1 MGIKSLLERQ
11 SPRLFEV
18 LDAETAEK
26 VQSCL
31 TLRTYGDGEL
41 VNSRGDEVDHVLIV
55 QSGAL
60 RISRIDQNGNEWI
73 VAVLGK
79 GQCIGQMQL
88 LLGKPRTVDIYSEGE
103 SKLGALSRDDFL
115 SLIDE
120 QPEFCRALLVIAL
133 NRFHDSLE
141 LIDDFGRLP
150 LVVRTAK
157 LIGTLQ
163 RAENDSAIVEWN
175 QTNLALVLGASRVA
189 VGTALQQ
196 LSASGLIEIE
206 YGRIRVIDDDKLA
219 DWCLNASGE
228 TMRPL
233 Q

>member
-31 TLRTYGDGEL
+31 THQTFGDGEL

-55 QSGAL
+55 QRGAV
-60 RISRIDQNGNEWI
+60 RISRIDQGGNERI

-103 SKLGALSRDDFL
+103 SELGMLSRDDFF
-115 SLIDE
+115 SLVDE
-120 QPEFCRALLVIAL
+120 QPEFCRALLVITL
-133 NRFHDSLE
+133 NRFHDALE
-141 LIDDFGRLP
+141 TIDDVGRLP
-150 LVVRTAK
+150 LLIRTAK
-157 LIGTLQ
+157 LIGTLP
-163 RAENDSAIVEWN
+163 RAESDKTIVEWN
-175 QTNLALVLGASRVA
+175 QANLALVLGASRVA
-189 VGTALQQ
+189 VGTALNQ
-196 LSASGLIEIE
+196 LSAAGLIEIE
-206 YGRIRVIDDDKLA
+206 YGRIRVIDDGKLA
-219 DWCLNASGE
+219 EWFYNASGE
-228 TMRPL
+228 AL
-233 Q
+233 IL